1 MFTDEITK
9 LEADVEAVREELHAA
24 REAGEVPAELVDR
37 WRIVQGTLAAARSAW
52 KAQEEAAGRRV
63 GLVGGDAVK
72 VEE

>member
-9 LEADVEAVREELHAA
+9 LEADVEAVREELHTA
-24 REAGEVPAELVDR
+24 REAGAIPPELAER
-37 WRIVQGTLAAARSAW
+37 WRAAQTALASARSAW